1 MVCFTTSGVTFPKP
15 PQLPCCNS
23 QEENAMCYMLSLIIN
38 FSPLIY
44 SISVTA
50 DYYFNVHDLSNEELL
65 QDNLSMIHRVQKLFL
80 LLYY

>member
-1 MVCFTTSGVTFPKP
+1 
-15 PQLPCCNS
+15 
-23 QEENAMCYMLSLIIN
+23 MCYMLSLIIN
-38 FSPLIY
+38 LSPLIY

-50 DYYFNVHDLSNEELL
+50 DCYFNVHDLSNEELL